1 MKLDNKQAAVGGG
14 SRLASYLDSGFV
26 SNRPKVDED
35 EDVRESVYLVDNEWG
50 ITELSVG
57 ANELQC

>member
-1 MKLDNKQAAVGGG
+1 MGGG

-35 EDVRESVYLVDNEWG
+35 EDVEESVYLVDNEWG